1 MSPDTPIVYQGVDS
15 FKGAGSP
22 VGDYNNSGTVDAA
35 DYTLYRDNL
44 GLDSSALQ
52 NNDIAGSVDVVH
64 YVQWAE
70 NFGNTAGT
78 GSSAAVPEPWSCA
91 LVTLGLLALLARRP
105 RQ

>member
-1 MSPDTPIVYQGVDS
+1 MRPDTPIVYQGVDS
-15 FKGAGSP
+15 FKGAGSL

-64 YVQWAE
+64 YVHWAE

-78 GSSAAVPEPWSCA
+78 GSSAAVPEPWSCG